1 VEITPRSAPPRNWD
15 ALETLAIAPLPAD
28 GRSKLT
34 AALNIATDENPAG
47 ILLTVEEAAER
58 LRIGRTLM
66 YSLIKTGEIESVP
79 VGRLRRIPAE
89 CIGEYIARLRS
100 ANRQNSPA
108 A

>member
-1 VEITPRSAPPRNWD
+1 VDTTPRTIAPRNRI
-15 ALETLAIAPLPAD
+15 ALETLPIASLAAD
-28 GRSKLT
+28 GRSQLT
-34 AALNIATDENPAG
+34 AALNLATDDLTG
-47 ILLTVEEAAER
+47 ILLTVEEAADR

-100 ANRQNSPA
+100 ANRQNSTA

>member
-1 VEITPRSAPPRNWD
+1 M
-15 ALETLAIAPLPAD
+15 
-28 GRSKLT
+28 T
-34 AALNIATDENPAG
+34 AALNVVTDEHNAAG

-66 YSLIKTGEIESVP
+66 YSLIKSGEIESVP

-89 CIGEYIARLRS
+89 CIGEYISRLRT
-100 ANRQNSPA
+100 ANRQNQPA